1 MLVEVMV
8 SAPEQPAS
16 FDAFVTARSAALWRS
31 AWLLTG
37 DAHRAEDLVQ
47 TALAKTYPHFTRVGP
62 GFEAYV
68 RTAMFRTYVSWW
80 RRRWTGELPGEVDT
94 RPSADPDVAL
104 REDVRRALAAL
115 PRQQRAVVVLTYF
128 DDLSGA
134 QAAQVLGV
142 SVGTV
147 FLVSHSMGSIRDTC
161 ERTIWI
167 HRGELRMDGPTE
179 EVVDTYENSRR

>member
-128 DDLSGA
+128 DDLTRP

-147 FLVSHSMGSIRDTC
+147 KSTLSRALAKLRTSPLLTDGS
-161 ERTIWI
+161 E
-167 HRGELRMDGPTE
+167 
-179 EVVDTYENSRR
+179 S